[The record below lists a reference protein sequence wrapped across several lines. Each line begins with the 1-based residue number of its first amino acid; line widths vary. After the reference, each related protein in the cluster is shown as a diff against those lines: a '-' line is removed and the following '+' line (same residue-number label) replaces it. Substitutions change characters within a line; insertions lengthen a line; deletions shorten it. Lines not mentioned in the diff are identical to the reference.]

1 MLKSDGGPFEAGQR
15 EKSRHLVDNHIK
27 SLEKRLSEP
36 SSAIGHQ
43 IAIMRIRSL
52 SHSEEFL
59 DSVLERLSD
68 PSLNTKERSRLIRR
82 IATNKHLSKG
92 KREAILSRI
101 PRMDDE
107 KVASLKRRISNRDSS
122 PKKRRRIQRQ
132 IYRGQASSNAESRIG
147 TALPHPATLAFMKG
161 LVKETRLGF
170 ENLTSMEFVTDHTP
184 KSLVSLDE
192 FMKNLKWA
200 GWGPQPRNDWEE
212 NILQLFL
219 LGAGSYFGEVVVRN
233 IGGKWCYPGLLR
245 RYWGSKTASFG
256 FSYGQVSVKVNGR
269 KTRLLELAR
278 SVFDNDP
285 AASFWQAFQSLSGFR
300 SN

>member
-1 MLKSDGGPFEAGQR
+1 MKSDGGSFEAGQR
-15 EKSRHLVDNHIK
+15 EKSKHLVDNLVK

-43 IAIMRIRSL
+43 ITIMRIRSL

-68 PSLNTKERSRLIRR
+68 SSLNTKERNRLIRR

-92 KREAILSRI
+92 RREAILSRI
-101 PRMDDE
+101 PRMEGE
-107 KVASLKRRISNRDSS
+107 KVASLKRRISNQDLS
-122 PKKRRRIQRQ
+122 PKKRSRIQRQ
-132 IYRGQASSNAESRIG
+132 IYRGQASTNAEPHIE
-147 TALPHPATLAFMKG
+147 TALSHPATLAFMKG

-170 ENLTSMEFVTDHTP
+170 ENLTSMKFVTDHTP

-212 NILQLFL
+212 YELQLFL
-219 LGAGSYFGEVVVRN
+219 LGAGSYFGEVVLSN
-233 IGGKWCYPGLLR
+233 IGGKWCYPGLFR
-245 RYWGSKTASFG
+245 RYWGYKTVSFG
-256 FSYGQVSVKVNGR
+256 YSYGQVSVKVNGR

-278 SVFDNDP
+278 SVFDKDP
-285 AASFWQAFQSLSGFR
+285 GASFWQAFQSSSGFR